1 VSKKTVNKKSR
12 SGKKRNPGWF
22 SKGRSGNLGGRPKG
36 SRASPASAIDIV
48 VERKLTVPHLGG
60 TREMTMEEGIQ
71 QRIFR
76 DAIASKRMAMREVA
90 KWIMKRL
97 AWFAK
102 HAPKARWPEIKLHIS
117 PDPDNADAALVL
129 LGVAAPNPAR
139 ADVGGDRA
147 QLLLE
152 PWAVQAALSR
162 RRGSSRLTDKE
173 RQEIRRCTGD
183 PGSLRWPRGTDE

>member
-60 TREMTMEEGIQ
+60 TREMTMEEAIQ
-71 QRIFR
+71 QRTFR
-76 DAIASKRMAMREVA
+76 DAIAGKRMAMREVA

-102 HAPKARWPEIKLHIS
+102 HAPKARWPAIKLHIS

-152 PWAVQAALSR
+152 PWAVQAALGR
-162 RRGSSRLTDKE
+162 RRGGQRLTDE
-173 RQEIRRCTGD
+173 DRNTIRRCTRD
-183 PGSLRWPRGTDE
+183 PDSLRWPRGTDE

>member
-1 VSKKTVNKKSR
+1 MNKKSR

-60 TREMTMEEGIQ
+60 TREITMEEAIQ
-71 QRIFR
+71 QRTFR
-76 DAIASKRMAMREVA
+76 DAIAGKRMAMREVA

-102 HAPKARWPEIKLHIS
+102 HAAESALAGYQTPHLARS
-117 PDPDNADAALVL
+117 
-129 LGVAAPNPAR
+129 G
-139 ADVGGDRA
+139 
-147 QLLLE
+147 
-152 PWAVQAALSR
+152 
-162 RRGSSRLTDKE
+162 
-173 RQEIRRCTGD
+173 
-183 PGSLRWPRGTDE
+183 

>member
-60 TREMTMEEGIQ
+60 TREITMEEAIQ
-71 QRIFR
+71 QRTFR
-76 DAIASKRMAMREVA
+76 DAIAGKRMAMREVA

-102 HAPKARWPEIKLHIS
+102 HARSAQGTEYRPAC
-117 PDPDNADAALVL
+117 AAET
-129 LGVAAPNPAR
+129 GW
-139 ADVGGDRA
+139 
-147 QLLLE
+147 QL
-152 PWAVQAALSR
+152 R
-162 RRGSSRLTDKE
+162 
-173 RQEIRRCTGD
+173 
-183 PGSLRWPRGTDE
+183 

>member
-1 VSKKTVNKKSR
+1 MSKKTVNKKSR

-60 TREMTMEEGIQ
+60 TREITMEEAIQ
-71 QRIFR
+71 QRTFR
-76 DAIASKRMAMREVA
+76 DAIAGKRMAMREVA

-102 HAPKARWPEIKLHIS
+102 HAPKAHWPAIKLHIS
-117 PDPDNADAALVL
+117 PDPGNADAALVL

-139 ADVGGDRA
+139 ADFGTDRA

-162 RRGSSRLTDKE
+162 RRGGQRLTDE
-173 RQEIRRCTGD
+173 DRNTIRRCSRD
-183 PGSLRWPRGTDE
+183 PDSLRWPRGTDQ